1 MELYTLE
8 NIKDKY
14 IGKKG
19 SPKGDKYETDLN
31 AFLMGEAIKEARLK
45 KQLTQQ
51 QLSERSG
58 IGRTAIS
65 RVENGKDCS
74 LSTISRICRAIG
86 IKTEI
91 GLSGIGR
98 FAL

>member
-19 SPKGDKYETDLN
+19 SPKRDKYETDLN

>member
-19 SPKGDKYETDLN
+19 SPKRDKYETDLN

-51 QLSERSG
+51 QLSKRSG

>member
-19 SPKGDKYETDLN
+19 SPKRDKYETDLN

-91 GLSGIGR
+91 GLSGIGC

>member
-19 SPKGDKYETDLN
+19 YPKRDKYETDLN

>member
-19 SPKGDKYETDLN
+19 SPKRDQYETDLN

-65 RVENGKDCS
+65 RVENGTDCS

>member
-19 SPKGDKYETDLN
+19 SPKRDKYETDLN

-74 LSTISRICRAIG
+74 LSTI
-86 IKTEI
+86 
-91 GLSGIGR
+91 
-98 FAL
+98 

>member
-19 SPKGDKYETDLN
+19 SPKRDKYETDLN
-31 AFLMGEAIKEARLK
+31 AFLMGESIKEARLK

-74 LSTISRICRAIG
+74 LRTISRICRAIG

>member
-19 SPKGDKYETDLN
+19 SPKRDKYETDLN
-31 AFLMGEAIKEARLK
+31 AFLMGEAIKDARLK

>member
-1 MELYTLE
+1 MELYTLNE
-8 NIKDKY
+8 IKDKY
-14 IGKKG
+14 IGKEG
-19 SPKGDKYETDLN
+19 SPKRDKYETELN
-31 AFLMGEAIKEARLK
+31 SFIMGEAIKKERIR
-45 KQLTQQ
+45 QQMTQQ

-58 IGRTAIS
+58 IGRAAIS

-86 IKTEI
+86 IKTDI

>member
-19 SPKGDKYETDLN
+19 TPKRDQYETDLN